1 MATFAQNYSII
12 GPAGHPQFASGGVF
26 QAISATSTA
35 QNHNVLLTV
44 QAVDPILGV
53 SEFQYAK
60 GVAST
65 EAGDFVVL
73 NPDGTTTR
81 AAGGTAKGLVGI
93 AMSANVA
100 NQWGWYCIKGMC
112 LATIAG
118 DVTANLAAY
127 GAAAGVLAD
136 DVVATNQI
144 AGAMLLAGLN
154 AGGSVIPGTA
164 DTTPANRTIAVI
176 RYPVAI
182 LAV

>member
-1 MATFAQNYSII
+1 MATFAQSFKII
-12 GPAGHPQFASGGVF
+12 GPAGYPQHLSTGAPQG
-26 QAISATSTA
+26 ISETSTT
-35 QNHNVLLTV
+35 QNYNVLITV
-44 QAVDPILGV
+44 EAQDPVLGKG
-53 SEFQYAK
+53 EFQYAK

-65 EAGDFVVL
+65 AAGDFVVL

-100 NQWGWYCIKGMC
+100 NQWGWYCIKGSV

-144 AGAMLLAGLN
+144 AGAMLLLGLN
-154 AGGSVIPGTA
+154 AGGSAIPGTS
-164 DTTPANRTIAVI
+164 DTTPANKTIAVI
-176 RYPVAI
+176 RYPVAV

>member
-1 MATFAQNYSII
+1 MATFAQSFKII
-12 GPAGHPQFASGGVF
+12 GLAGLPQHLAGTSP
-26 QAISATSTA
+26 QAIDATSTV
-35 QNHNVLLTV
+35 QNYPLGTVVTATDPVLGD
-44 QAVDPILGV
+44 A
-53 SEFQYAK
+53 EFQYAT

-65 EAGDFVVL
+65 AAGNFVVL

-93 AMSANVA
+93 AMSASVA
-100 NQWGWYCIKGMC
+100 ANYGWYCIKGKV

-144 AGAMLLAGLN
+144 IGAMLLAGLN
-154 AGGSVIPGTA
+154 AGGSAIPGTA
-164 DTTPANRTIAVI
+164 DTTPANKTVAVL
-176 RYPVAI
+176 RYPVAA